1 LPSDDIHI
9 SADSLDSKIARVCA
23 GKVVRKELV
32 RKLKFGSNVPV
43 YVLEYLLGKYCATED
58 PIAVKAGLS
67 IVNATLAENFV
78 RPDEANKVQS
88 LVKEK
93 GRYTLIDKVKVRYLS
108 EDDKCWAEIVNFGHK
123 FVHVPD
129 RFVRQYDRLLVD
141 GVWCEIELR
150 HEYDDQASGKRSP
163 FWIDDL
169 KPIQVA
175 TFDIAEYADAR
186 RQFTTDEWIDLLI
199 RTIGLE
205 PAGMQKRLKL
215 LYLLRLLP
223 LCEQN
228 YNLVEL
234 GPRETGKSFVY
245 QQLSPYG
252 ILMTG
257 PTTVANLFY
266 NIATGRIGL
275 VGLWD
280 AVAFDE
286 VADLQKMP
294 KEVVSTLKTYCES
307 GTFARGK
314 EQLTGTASIEMFG
327 NTNQPVEVMVRSSN
341 LFAPMPEVIRNDTA
355 FLDRIHFYIPGWE
368 IPKMQMAMF
377 TDGYGF
383 VVDYLA
389 EALREMRRKNQTEI
403 LDHEFSLGSQLKSRD
418 VKAVRKTVAG
428 LVKLV
433 HPHGEFGKDELR
445 ELLELAMEGRRR
457 VKEQL
462 KKMGSFEFFQTSFSY
477 IDKETGDER
486 YVGLPEEGGRN
497 AISIDPL
504 EPGSV
509 YAASVEEQGKVGLYR
524 LEVGY
529 SGGTGKLKLA
539 GGIDGT
545 MKESVQR
552 AFGYLHA
559 NKARLGIGQ
568 DFDTTDFH
576 VEAIDLL
583 QNHVAC
589 ECGLAFIVAIISS
602 IKRLPVQAALVIL
615 GDISIQGNIKG
626 VRTLVEP
633 CQLAMENGARRA
645 LIPIENRRQFLEVAG
660 DVAERLDPI
669 FYGDASIAANK
680 ALGIT

>member
-1 LPSDDIHI
+1 MPSDPE
-9 SADSLDSKIARVCA
+9 SLDALDRKVSQVFA

-32 RKLKFGSNVPV
+32 RKLKFGSTVPV
-43 YVLEYLLGKYCATED
+43 YVLEYLLGKYCATDD
-58 PIAVKAGLS
+58 PLAVEAGLK
-67 IVNATLAENFV
+67 IVNSTLAENFV
-78 RPDEANKVQS
+78 RPDEANRVQS
-88 LVKEK
+88 MVKEK

-108 EDDKCWAEIVNFGHK
+108 DDDKYWAEIVNFGHK

-129 RFVRQYDRLLVD
+129 RYVREFDRLLVD
-141 GVWCEIELR
+141 GVWCEVELR
-150 HEYDDQASGKRSP
+150 HEYDDQATGKRSP

-169 KPIQVA
+169 RPIQVA
-175 TFDIAEYADAR
+175 AFDLHEYSEAR
-186 RQFTTDEWIDLLI
+186 RGFSTNEWIDLLI

-205 PAGMQKRLKL
+205 PAGMEKRLKM
-215 LYLLRLLP
+215 LYLLRLVP
-223 LCEQN
+223 LAEQN

-234 GPRETGKSFVY
+234 GPRETGKSFAY

-252 ILMTG
+252 ILLTG

-266 NIATGRIGL
+266 NIATGKIGL

-314 EQLTGTASIEMFG
+314 EQLSGTASIAMFG
-327 NTNQPVEVMVRSSN
+327 NTNQPVDVMVRSSH
-341 LFAPMPEVIRNDTA
+341 LFAPMPDVIREDTA

-377 TDGYGF
+377 TNGYGF

-389 EALREMRRKNQTEI
+389 EALREMRRRNYTEI
-403 LDHEFSLGSQLKSRD
+403 IDRDFGLGSQLKSRD

-428 LVKLV
+428 LVKLL
-433 HPHGEFGKDELR
+433 HPHGEVSKEELR
-445 ELLELAMEGRRR
+445 GLLELAMEGRRR

-462 KKMGSFEFFQTSFSY
+462 KKLGSFEFFQTSFSY
-477 IDKETGDER
+477 IDKETGEER
-486 YVGLPEEGGRN
+486 YVGVPEEGGRN
-497 AISIDPL
+497 VISSDPL

-509 YAASVEEQGKVGLYR
+509 YAASVDDQGKVGLCR
-524 LEVGY
+524 VEVGCAT
-529 SGGTGKLKLA
+529 GTGKLKLA
-539 GGIDGT
+539 GGIEGV
-545 MKESVQR
+545 MRESIHR
-552 AFGYLHA
+552 AFGYLQGS
-559 NKARLGIGQ
+559 KVKLGIAR

-583 QNHVAC
+583 QNRVAC
-589 ECGLAFIVAIISS
+589 ECGVALIVAIISA
-602 IKRLPVQAALVIL
+602 IKRISVQPALVIL
-615 GDISIQGNIKG
+615 GDISIQGNLKG

-645 LIPIENRRQFLEVAG
+645 LIPIENRRQFLEVSG

-669 FYGDASIAANK
+669 FYGDAPVAANK
-680 ALGIT
+680 ALAIT